1 MPHALHHDMALRHT
15 HARREVVPAAR
26 LPLLVPSDTINPS
39 TVPSLVARAP
49 DSESTCNGGSCGEK
63 PTSNMTTTVLPVVLG
78 AGVPIL
84 CAIIVLIFLHRR
96 HVKKLM
102 REDANDKHRSLDFG
116 MDMDTVGG
124 RKRPGPPGP
133 NGMPQ
138 MMEPSHTKG
147 GMSIDMMHPY
157 LLPPGL
163 HGSQDSL
170 HSMGRSIDDDK
181 YRPSAVGA
189 FGGRD
194 NRSIRSHPR
203 PPRDDSSSF
212 AGSTSH
218 FGASE
223 EPKSGLLQNAQRM
236 SRSSP
241 PPLYKSP
248 SGDSLA
254 NSHAQSP
261 QDRLGPLPGLVPAPS
276 EHEEHGLAIGTA
288 TANGHAQAPPYPE
301 SNTTSLNFDTNPHAY
316 GDHQDRAN
324 FPLPDPTS
332 QRDSEHAQ
340 TSTMQLPRISIPA
353 SDATSDYGDDRH
365 ERRSSLMIP
374 AVNVIAETH
383 EETPGKDNA
392 PPPVPE
398 DNTKNLDAAYDS
410 RRDTRRLTLGV
421 RPLPPE
427 DPADNPEQRANR
439 IRSFY
444 KEYFDDSKRETT
456 YYEDY
461 GPEFYDDGGYVYD
474 PTTGDYY
481 DTNAPPPMPF
491 AEPMGRRAMTPPPRA
506 PPRFQGAA
514 RHMATNSAGYN
525 AYGNGFAPP
534 PRAFSS
540 ASGAFGGGPRA
551 FSSASGGRGPRR
563 PMPPPAPL
571 QVLPT
576 PHMLKDDSIM
586 LANEFAP
593 GKNFRDQA
601 SGRPETP
608 TGGMRPFSPGMR
620 AHTPLASAFDE
631 LAAIPSPHMLRKSG
645 TFTSLDFAPPP
656 RFKNEGGPASDAGSI
671 RSNRTGISNVH
682 MNNVRMGN
690 YRVSRL
696 PPDMVGTKDD
706 LMATLKPDWD
716 MKR

>member
-1 MPHALHHDMALRHT
+1 MPHAHHAMALRHT
-15 HARREVVPAAR
+15 HTRREVVPPAR
-26 LPLLVPSDTINPS
+26 LPFLVPSDSVNPS
-39 TVPSLVARAP
+39 SVPSLVARAP
-49 DSESTCNGGSCGEK
+49 NADSTSSCTGSSCEK

-116 MDMDTVGG
+116 LDMDPVGGG
-124 RKRPGPPGP
+124 RKRTGPPGP
-133 NGMPQ
+133 DGMPQ

-170 HSMGRSIDDDK
+170 HSMSRSIDDDK
-181 YRPSAVGA
+181 YRPSAVSA
-189 FGGRD
+189 FGQYD
-194 NRSIRSHPR
+194 SRSIRSHSR
-203 PPRDDSSSF
+203 PGRDDASSI
-212 AGSTSH
+212 AGSNSR
-218 FGASE
+218 FGVSE
-223 EPKSGLLQNAQRM
+223 EPKSALLQNAQRM

-241 PPLYKSP
+241 PPLYK
-248 SGDSLA
+248 
-254 NSHAQSP
+254 N
-261 QDRLGPLPGLVPAPS
+261 RLGSHSGLGPTPS
-276 EHEEHGLAIGTA
+276 ENEEHGHAIGTA
-288 TANGHAQAPPYPE
+288 TADTSKALPYPE
-301 SNTTSLNFDTNPHAY
+301 SNTSSLHFDTNPHAH
-316 GDHQDRAN
+316 DNRPN
-324 FPLPDPTS
+324 FPLPEPSS
-332 QRDSEHAQ
+332 QRNSEHAQ
-340 TSTMQLPRISIPA
+340 TSTMQLPRISLPS
-353 SDATSDYGDDRH
+353 SDVTSDYGDDRH

-374 AVNVIAETH
+374 AVNVHGAETH
-383 EETPGKDNA
+383 EESPEKDKDNKL
-392 PPPVPE
+392 PE
-398 DNTKNLDAAYDS
+398 LPEEPQQNLDAVYDN

-427 DPADNPEQRANR
+427 DPSDNPEQRANR

-444 KEYFDDSKRETT
+444 KEYFDDSKRDTT

-474 PTTGDYY
+474 PSTGDYY
-481 DTNAPPPMPF
+481 DTTAPPPMPF

-506 PPRFQGAA
+506 PPRFQGAS
-514 RHMATNSAGYN
+514 RHMATNSGGGYSG
-525 AYGNGFAPP
+525 YGTPP

-540 ASGAFGGGPRA
+540 ASGAFGGGP
-551 FSSASGGRGPRR
+551 RGPRR

-576 PHMLKDDSIM
+576 PHMLNDDSIF
-586 LANEFAP
+586 LAHEFAP

-608 TGGMRPFSPGMR
+608 TGGQRPFSPGMR

-631 LAAIPSPHMLRKSG
+631 LSVIPSPHALRKSG

-656 RFKNEGGPASDAGSI
+656 RFKNEGPGSDAGSI

>member
-1 MPHALHHDMALRHT
+1 MPHAHHDMALRHT

-26 LPLLVPSDTINPS
+26 LPLLVPSNTIHHA
-39 TVPSLVARAP
+39 PSLVARAP
-49 DSESTCNGGSCGEK
+49 AAESTGEK
-63 PTSNMTTTVLPVVLG
+63 PTSNLTTTVLPVVLG
-78 AGVPIL
+78 AGVPII

-102 REDANDKHRSLDFG
+102 REDANDKHKSLDFG
-116 MDMDTVGG
+116 MDMDAVRGG
-124 RKRPGPPGP
+124 RRRNGPPGP

-157 LLPPGL
+157 LMPPGL

-189 FGGRD
+189 FAAAHPD
-194 NRSIRSHPR
+194 NRSIRSHSR

-212 AGSTSH
+212 AGSTSR

-248 SGDSLA
+248 SPDSSTR
-254 NSHAQSP
+254 SHAQSP
-261 QDRLGPLPGLVPAPS
+261 QDRFGPVPGLNPTPS
-276 EHEEHGLAIGTA
+276 EHDERGLAIGTA
-288 TANGHAQAPPYPE
+288 SAGHGSGQGQALPYPD
-301 SNTTSLNFDTNPHAY
+301 SNTASLNFDTDPHSY
-316 GDHQDRAN
+316 DTHQDRPN
-324 FPLPDPTS
+324 FPLPEPHA
-332 QRDSEHAQ
+332 EHAQ
-340 TSTMQLPRISIPA
+340 SSTMQLPRISLPS
-353 SDATSDYGDDRH
+353 SDVTSDYGDDRH

-374 AVNVIAETH
+374 AVNVHGAETH
-383 EETPGKDNA
+383 GETPGKDNKL
-392 PPPVPE
+392 PE
-398 DNTKNLDAAYDS
+398 LPEEIPQTLDTHDAH
-410 RRDTRRLTLGV
+410 RDTRRLTLGV

-444 KEYFDDSKRETT
+444 KEYFDESKRETT

-461 GPEFYDDGGYVYD
+461 GAEYYDDGAYAYD
-474 PTTGDYY
+474 PATGDYY
-481 DTNAPPPMPF
+481 DTSAPPPMPF
-491 AEPMGRRAMTPPPRA
+491 AQPMGRRAMTPPPRA

-514 RHMATNSAGYN
+514 RHMATNSSGSGYGG
-525 AYGNGFAPP
+525 YGGYGTPS

-540 ASGAFGGGPRA
+540 ASGAFGAGPRA
-551 FSSASGGRGPRR
+551 PRR

-571 QVLPT
+571 Q
-576 PHMLKDDSIM
+576 DDM
-586 LANEFAP
+586 FAHEFAP
-593 GKNFRDQA
+593 ANSIRDRA
-601 SGRPETP
+601 AGRSETP

-631 LAAIPSPHMLRKSG
+631 LSAIPSPHMLRKSG

-656 RFKNEGGPASDAGSI
+656 RFKNEGGPASDSGSI
-671 RSNRTGISNVH
+671 RSNRTGISNIH
-682 MNNVRMGN
+682 QNNVRMGN

>member
-1 MPHALHHDMALRHT
+1 
-15 HARREVVPAAR
+15 
-26 LPLLVPSDTINPS
+26 
-39 TVPSLVARAP
+39 
-49 DSESTCNGGSCGEK
+49 
-63 PTSNMTTTVLPVVLG
+63 
-78 AGVPIL
+78 
-84 CAIIVLIFLHRR
+84 
-96 HVKKLM
+96 M
-102 REDANDKHRSLDFG
+102 REDANDKHKSLDFG
-116 MDMDTVGG
+116 MDMDRVGGG
-124 RKRPGPPGP
+124 RKRPGPGPPGL

-163 HGSQDSL
+163 HGSHDSL
-170 HSMGRSIDDDK
+170 HSLSRSIDDDK
-181 YRPSAVGA
+181 YRPAVSA
-189 FGGRD
+189 FGSQND
-194 NRSIRSHPR
+194 NHSIRSHSR

-212 AGSTSH
+212 AGSTAR

-241 PPLYKSP
+241 PLYMNP
-248 SGDSLA
+248 SGDSPA
-254 NSHAQSP
+254 NGHAQSP
-261 QDRLGPLPGLVPAPS
+261 QDHLGPLPGLTLTPS
-276 EHEEHGLAIGTA
+276 ERDEHAMAIGSA
-288 TANGHAQAPPYPE
+288 TTDRGAPYPE
-301 SNTTSLNFDTNPHAY
+301 SNTTSLHFDTNPHAY
-316 GDHQDRAN
+316 GTHDSNAQDRPN
-324 FPLPDPTS
+324 FPLPEPPS

-340 TSTMQLPRISIPA
+340 TSTMQLPRISLPS
-353 SDATSDYGDDRH
+353 SDVTSDYGDERH

-374 AVNVIAETH
+374 AVNVH
-383 EETPGKDNA
+383 GVEEHHDESSGKDNKLPELPEE
-392 PPPVPE
+392 PPQ
-398 DNTKNLDAAYDS
+398 NLEAAYDS
-410 RRDTRRLTLGV
+410 HRDTRRLTLGV

-444 KEYFDDSKRETT
+444 KEYFDESKRETT

-461 GPEFYDDGGYVYD
+461 GPEFYDDGGYAYD
-474 PTTGDYY
+474 PVTGDYY
-481 DTNAPPPMPF
+481 DATPPPPMPY

-514 RHMATNSAGYN
+514 RHMATNSAGY
-525 AYGNGFAPP
+525 GFAP

-540 ASGAFGGGPRA
+540 ASGAFGSGPRA
-551 FSSASGGRGPRR
+551 FSSASGQMPGPRGPRR

-576 PHMLKDDSIM
+576 PHMLKDDSYM

-593 GKNFRDQA
+593 ARNFRDQA
-601 SGRPETP
+601 SGRPDTP
-608 TGGMRPFSPGMR
+608 TGGMRPYSPGMR
-620 AHTPLASAFDE
+620 AHTPLATAFDE
-631 LAAIPSPHMLRKSG
+631 LSVIPSPHALRKSG

-656 RFKNEGGPASDAGSI
+656 RFKNEGPASDAGSI

-706 LMATLKPDWD
+706 LMVSLKPDWD